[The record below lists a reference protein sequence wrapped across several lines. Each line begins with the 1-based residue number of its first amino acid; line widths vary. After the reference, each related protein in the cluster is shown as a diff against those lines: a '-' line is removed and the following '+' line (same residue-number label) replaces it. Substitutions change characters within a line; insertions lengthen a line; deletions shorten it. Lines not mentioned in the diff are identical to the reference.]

1 MSDREAQFREL
12 AKKTIVLR
20 LAEMDSVSVRR
31 DETYLVDDD
40 GALLMDVY
48 TPAAA
53 DGTPPPVVAIV
64 IGYPD
69 PQGLFRRFG
78 WHVSWARLLAASGVA
93 AVIYGNRRP
102 ATDVHAVLKY
112 VRDHAGT
119 LGVDAGRIGLLACS
133 GHGPVALSA
142 LLQDSKLA
150 CAAFLYAF
158 TMDLNGS
165 DHVANA
171 AKQYGCVDACAGKSA
186 ADLPASM
193 PLLFAR
199 AGRDQFAGLNDAMD
213 GVIAAGL
220 ARNLPVSMVN
230 HPGGVHAFD
239 LEEDSE
245 ASRGIIRQVLSFL
258 RQHLEVR

>member
-20 LAEMDSVSVRR
+20 LPETDSVSVRR

-78 WHVSWARLLAASGVA
+78 WHVSWAQLLAASGVA

-112 VRDHAGT
+112 VRDHAGS

-142 LLQDSKLA
+142 LMQDSKLA

-186 ADLPASM
+186 ADLPANM

-245 ASRGIIRQVLSFL
+245 ASRGIIRQVSLFL
-258 RQHLEVR
+258 RLHLGVR